1 MPGLVANCFRVTRDL
16 TVVELDRIVY
26 RRETIVIWPLLML
39 LSSSWKIYGAVTGPY
54 TFTGDSDET
63 PTDCDYDCDECP
75 FASTEEGAS
84 IDPEVSVKRID
95 ARALS
100 SVISN

>member
-1 MPGLVANCFRVTRDL
+1 
-16 TVVELDRIVY
+16 
-26 RRETIVIWPLLML
+26 ML

-84 IDPEVSVKRID
+84 RVPEVSVKRID
-95 ARALS
+95 ASDNRRAGAFLGNFYLNQRVLDQEPFYLDVGS
-100 SVISN
+100 LQPAAKR